1 MGGGQRDEQQRFGL
15 DDALAAV
22 AAGAVA
28 EAQARN
34 GDPGAHVGAAARR
47 TPAALREPVCKVN
60 DLWINVPNAA

>member
-28 EAQARN
+28 EAQARY
-34 GDPGAHVGAAARR
+34 GDPGAHAGAAAQQNPRC
-47 TPAALREPVCKVN
+47 PA
-60 DLWINVPNAA
+60 